1 MLARYLF
8 VNLRTFNL
16 LKEVLRNLTKV
27 FFPDENLH
35 IKYQKQKCFHS
46 GMKLFKDRY
55 RRFKDFYAQVSG
67 VEIIYLKLFEKLSK
81 TSVIQSSVERVSFLQ
96 ISQSNCVVKKQPY
109 GFFQKKDIEILR
121 NCLCQ
126 CASLSNL
133 PLLAISIRDVFK

>member
-8 VNLRTFNL
+8 VNLHTFNL

-27 FFPDENLH
+27 FFPDENLQ

-55 RRFKDFYAQVSG
+55 RRFISMHRFPES
-67 VEIIYLKLFEKLSK
+67 KLFTLNYSKNLSK
-81 TSVIQSSVERVSFLQ
+81 TSVIESSVERVSFLQ

-126 CASLSNL
+126 CAFLSNL